1 MAPPFISYAQNGED
15 IVIWRVLNDIGG
27 PGFYVDVG
35 AADPVGYSAT
45 YALYLMGW
53 NGINIEPVPQ
63 FADALR
69 SVRPRDITV
78 QIAAGSAAGSIEFHV
93 ARGTGLSTGSSEDAA
108 RLNYLGFE
116 TKPLTTEVR
125 TLDSILE
132 TYCPEGQDIHVLKV
146 DVEGMEKA
154 VLQGVTLSRWR
165 PWLCVV
171 EATKPLSQAVSHEE
185 WEHLLLDVGYDFHL
199 FDGLNRYYLA
209 REHEDLADRLTHG
222 PSIFDQPYQRADV
235 SLAIERHRD
244 AVELRLTESQASI
257 DRLDHELAVIQR
269 QRDES
274 VAQAD
279 ALSYEAARLRD
290 EHAAVAAQCEESE
303 AILERLM
310 LDSENARLLHEAEL
324 ESFKDR
330 LASVYASETWRLG
343 VLASKVGH
351 RSGLVKVAGQ
361 PLRRLL
367 DRRVPDDGGR
377 TE

>member
-1 MAPPFISYAQNGED
+1 MPEPFISYSQNGED

-63 FADALR
+63 FVDALR

-93 ARGTGLSTGSSEDAA
+93 ASGTGLSTGSSEDAA
-108 RLNYLGFE
+108 RLNFLGFE
-116 TKPLTTEVR
+116 TKPFTTEVR

-132 TYCPEGQDIHVLKV
+132 TYCPDGQDIHVLKV

-171 EATKPLSQAVSHEE
+171 EATKPLSQVVNHEE

-209 REHEDLADRLTHG
+209 REHEERADRLTHG

-244 AVELRLTESQASI
+244 AVELRLAESQASI
-257 DRLDHELAVIQR
+257 DQLQHELAATQR

-274 VAQAD
+274 IAQAEE
-279 ALSYEAARLRD
+279 LSSEAARLRE
-290 EHAAVAAQCEESE
+290 EHAAVAAHCEELE
-303 AILERLM
+303 AILARLS
-310 LDSENARLLHEAEL
+310 LDFENARLQQEAEL
-324 ESFKDR
+324 EVLSDR

-343 VLASKVGH
+343 ILTSKVGH
-351 RSGLVKVAGQ
+351 RSGLVKVAGR

-367 DRRVPDDGGR
+367 NRRMPDEGGR